1 MAAALSSRQ
10 PARRTAITPTPY
22 AAIATS
28 PGLPSLTP
36 TPPWPDMDLRITGKT
51 VLVTGSSR
59 GIGRG
64 IAAALVHEGCRVMV
78 NGRDADTLAAT
89 ARALGTGVEYCTAD
103 VTAPAQC
110 TELVAAAVERLGGL
124 EILVCNV
131 GSGASVPPGQETPD
145 EWRRMIDINLLAA
158 TNMVGAASEA
168 LARARGAI
176 VCISSIAGLEAFGA
190 PIAYSGA
197 KAALNA
203 FVHGAARP
211 LAKKGVRINAVAPG
225 NIVFEGSA
233 WERKLEE
240 DQAAVETM
248 LEREV
253 PLGRAGTPEEIGDVV
268 AFLASPRASFIT
280 GSVIVADGGQ
290 VRS

>member
-1 MAAALSSRQ
+1 
-10 PARRTAITPTPY
+10 
-22 AAIATS
+22 
-28 PGLPSLTP
+28 
-36 TPPWPDMDLRITGKT
+36 MDLRITGKT
-51 VLVTGSSR
+51 VLVTDSSR

-158 TNMVGAASEA
+158 TNMVGAASEV

-176 VCISSIAGLEAFGA
+176 VCISSIAGLEVFGA

-197 KAALNA
+197 
-203 FVHGAARP
+203 
-211 LAKKGVRINAVAPG
+211 
-225 NIVFEGSA
+225 
-233 WERKLEE
+233 
-240 DQAAVETM
+240 
-248 LEREV
+248 
-253 PLGRAGTPEEIGDVV
+253 
-268 AFLASPRASFIT
+268 
-280 GSVIVADGGQ
+280 
-290 VRS
+290 